1 MSKSL
6 KLEVIL
12 KAVDKVTAPFKKSS
26 EQIKKLAD
34 NVNKTKKELAKLEN
48 QQKLIQNF
56 QTLQRSIKENGAA
69 LAQAKTHAANL
80 ASALNNVA
88 KPTKAQRAELKQ
100 ANKAVETLRNS
111 QTGYIQKLHQ
121 SATKLKE
128 NGLKVWALSHAN
140 RDLTNKVNQANN
152 ALDKQSKKLEK
163 LNNKQQMLANTRK
176 KYSSAI
182 ATRDKIA
189 NTSIKAGALGAGLVA
204 SEVKLMRA
212 GYDFESQ
219 FSKVQALTRLDK
231 VKDADRIK
239 ALRDQAINLG
249 ATTSFTSTDVA
260 SGQSYLAMAGF
271 DDKQIKSSMPA
282 ILDMTKAA
290 GDMDMGRVADISS
303 DILSGFKKKAEEMNN
318 VADVLTLT
326 FTSSNT
332 TLELLGETMKYVGPI
347 ATKTGQDFEE
357 TAAMA
362 GLLGNVGI
370 KGSQAGTSMRAML
383 NRLAGPPKAARK
395 ALKKLN
401 VETKDLKGNLRP
413 VTEIL
418 ADIAKKSA
426 KFGNADQ
433 MSIFKDIFGEE
444 AATAAAELITQAG
457 EKGIREFAQKLKNAS
472 GTASKV
478 AQTMADNVKGDVQN
492 LESAS
497 EALGISVFDQNATW
511 LRSLLNAGTEYV
523 RMLNTWIQENPK
535 LASSIF
541 KVVTICALL
550 FSVIGGLGLSLA
562 AILGP
567 IALTKWAF
575 ATLGIKAFS
584 SFSLIMKG
592 AQLLGAVFTRIPIV
606 AAITLAVTAILWLWQ
621 NWDTVS
627 QKLSA
632 SWQAFKDMTGPIWN
646 AIASSI
652 TSAFG
657 FISNVISKAI
667 NGLLEFIGLSDKA
680 QKFKMGDVTQST
692 VTSAN
697 LVSGAVTK
705 IAEIKETK
713 ARGGLV
719 RGFASGGY
727 TGDGYKYEEAG
738 IVHKGEYVMTKDAT
752 SRLGVG
758 LLNKLNYGGVAALA
772 SGLAFAQPTAIQ
784 FDNRPPLNPVK
795 QAQPT
800 ATIAPVINITINA
813 AEGQSEQ
820 AIAKMIEQRLTK
832 YFLQE
837 KANARSSYSDRY

>member
-34 NVNKTKKELAKLEN
+34 NVSKTKKELAKLEN

-56 QTLQRSIKENGAA
+56 RDLQNNIKENNAA
-69 LAQAKTHAANL
+69 LAQAKAHANNL
-80 ASALNNVA
+80 ASALNNVV
-88 KPTKAQRAELKQ
+88 KPTRAQRTELKQ
-100 ANKAVETLRNS
+100 ANKTVESLHKS
-111 QTGYIQKLHQ
+111 QAEYIQKLHQ
-121 SATKLKE
+121 SAAKLKE
-128 NGLKVWALSHAN
+128 NGLKVWGLGHAN
-140 RDLTNKVNQANN
+140 ADLTNKVNQANN
-152 ALDKQSKKLEK
+152 ALEKQSKKLEK
-163 LNNKQQMLANTRK
+163 LNNKHRMLANARK
-176 KYSSAI
+176 KYDKTI
-182 ATRDKIA
+182 ATRDNIA
-189 NTSIKAGALGAGLVA
+189 STSVQTGALGAGLVA

-231 VKDADRIK
+231 VQDADKIK
-239 ALRDQAINLG
+239 ALRDQAIHLG

-271 DDKQIKSSMPA
+271 NDKQIKSSMPA
-282 ILDMTKAA
+282 ILNMTKAA
-290 GDMDMGRVADISS
+290 GDMEMGRVADISS
-303 DILSGFKKKAEEMNN
+303 DILSGFKKKAEDMNN

-395 ALKKLN
+395 ALEKLN

-413 VTEIL
+413 VTDIL

-433 MSIFKDIFGEE
+433 MAMFKDIFGDE

-478 AQTMADNVKGDVQN
+478 AQTMADNVKGDMQN
-492 LESAS
+492 LESAT
-497 EALGISVFDQNATW
+497 EALGISVFDQNAKW
-511 LRSLLNAGTEYV
+511 LRSLLNTGTEYL
-523 RMLNTWIQENPK
+523 RMLNAWIQENPK
-535 LASSIF
+535 LSSSIF
-541 KVVTICALL
+541 KVVTIGALL
-550 FSVIGGLGLSLA
+550 LSVIGGLGLSLA
-562 AILGP
+562 AIIGP
-567 IALTKWAF
+567 IAVTKWAF

-606 AAITLAVTAILWLWQ
+606 AVITLAVTAILWLWQ
-621 NWDTVS
+621 NWDEVS
-627 QKLSA
+627 KKLSA
-632 SWQAFKDMTGPIWN
+632 SWQYLKDIAGPIFDSVAS
-646 AIASSI
+646 AI
-652 TSAFG
+652 TNAFG
-657 FISNVISKAI
+657 FVNNVIGKAI
-667 NGLLEFIGLSDKA
+667 DGLLEFLELGDKA
-680 QKFKMGDVTQST
+680 QKFKINDVTQST
-692 VTSAN
+692 VATAN
-697 LVSGAVTK
+697 LVTGAVTQ

-738 IVHKGEYVMTKDAT
+738 IVHRGEYVMTKDAT

-795 QAQPT
+795 LAQST

-820 AIAKMIEQRLTK
+820 AIARIVEQRITGFL
-832 YFLQE
+832 LQE
-837 KANARSSYSDRY
+837 KANARSRYLDRY